1 MRWSLEYGVVRQS
14 VLTFTFVISKFLR
27 KAGFGARIRVP
38 SFQSLRPIILENNRA
53 TTSRKTYT

>member
-1 MRWSLEYGVVRQS
+1 MEYGVVRQS